1 MTSRQSR
8 MFACPF
14 RSGPGGHANFPGF
27 RLHDRPGMPSHC
39 RNPLSFTLWNY
50 RFYWQANM
58 AQKGNKAPAG
68 RTIKVPGGGFASRHP
83 RLVRYTLTV
92 FLVVLLVAGGW
103 GFWKWRSLYAGMPKL
118 PEIAELWSAKREPA
132 IEFIDHD
139 GNTLDVRGPRYG
151 RATSVDQL
159 PEYVPQA
166 FIAAEDKRF
175 YEHDGADDAAIARA
189 AWSNLRAGETV
200 SGASTITQQLI
211 KNLVLTSRQTVRR
224 KAQEVKLAR
233 ELEKEMSKDEILSL
247 YLNRVY
253 FGAGLY
259 GIDAAARYYFGK
271 PPQKLTVAEAA
282 ILAALPKAPSKLNL
296 RENLEGAKERQAY
309 VLAQM
314 VDLGFIR
321 PAEAEKAEAQEI
333 TIIAPPTY
341 DPQLGYALDAVSER
355 VKAMLPRIPGD
366 LVVTV
371 SLDIYLQEKIRAQL
385 AKRMESDGAAEG
397 ASQVAAVL
405 IAKDGRVAA
414 LVGGTDYTSTEFNRV
429 TQALRQPG
437 SSFKPFV
444 YATALED
451 GYSPYDVFEDA
462 PITIGKWSPSNYT
475 SAYLG
480 PMTMSEAIARSINT
494 VAVELTQ
501 LSGPAR
507 VAETARRFGI
517 TTKLEAYPSIALG
530 SQEVSLWELTRAY
543 GVFQSGGLR
552 LDPWLIEK
560 IEDSRGTVLY
570 ERPDYERDRVYSED
584 LSRDMNA
591 MLYRVVNSD
600 IGTGQRA
607 RIAKWTVAG
616 KTGTSQDWRDA
627 WFIGYSAEYVGGIW
641 VGNDDDKPMKKVTG
655 GGLPADLWS
664 DMMELAHAGKTP
676 ERLIG
681 AESGL
686 VISEEAEARIAF
698 YRGLSQAFSI
708 AAGQPL
714 AGRSGY
720 RVER

>member
-1 MTSRQSR
+1 
-8 MFACPF
+8 
-14 RSGPGGHANFPGF
+14 
-27 RLHDRPGMPSHC
+27 
-39 RNPLSFTLWNY
+39 
-50 RFYWQANM
+50 M

-103 GFWKWRSLYAGMPKL
+103 AFWKWRSLYAGMPKL

-132 IEFIDHD
+132 IEFIDHN

-296 RENLEGAKERQAY
+296 RENLEGAKARQDY

-321 PAEAEKAEAQEI
+321 PAEAEKARAEDI

-371 SLDIYLQEKIRAQL
+371 SLDIDLQEKIRAQL

-414 LVGGTDYTSTEFNRV
+414 LVGGTDYSSTEFNRV